1 MNPWCKCCCCCC
13 RCCCLLT
20 TVHHTKPVPQ
30 CSKSDLPIPSTLQSL
45 LYTAQAILDRNSSY
59 EAHIRSRIAC
69 STHYTA
75 SKKIREVTT
84 SDSRPKHTKN
94 LHVQLAYT
102 TLCVREVRLQS
113 RIPPSPFPSP
123 PSRLPASHSFLQLA
137 AILVV

>member
-1 MNPWCKCCCCCC
+1 MNPWCNCCCC
-13 RCCCLLT
+13 RCCLLT

-30 CSKSDLPIPSTLQSL
+30 CSKSDLPILSTQNSM